1 MGSTPR
7 LSQIQM
13 APFFYL
19 RYVVT
24 SKKTQEIGEKFDFS
38 AVADQKTENDQL
50 MTSFNLFSGLITF

>member
-1 MGSTPR
+1 
-7 LSQIQM
+7 M
-13 APFFYL
+13 APFFQL